1 MLVNGTSQQYLSLNN
16 RALAYGD
23 GVFETIY
30 LNEGKPVFLTEH
42 LLRLQKACAALEIN
56 CDFIKLNNEIQSL
69 AIEFEKFGI
78 LKIVISRGESG
89 RGYRPDKNL
98 AATRILTLHSLPDF
112 SGYESAEGVAVFVCQ
127 QRLSR
132 QKSLAGIKHLNRLE
146 QVMAAK
152 EWPDDSFFEGLMLDV
167 NGNVIEGTRTN
178 LFFSTDGI
186 LQTPA
191 LTYAGVNG
199 VLRQYLLE
207 KLEAKISIEENITLD
222 RLLLA
227 DELFLCN
234 SVIGVWPV
242 KEIVYSNKSH
252 YFTPGKF
259 SEIAKDQ
266 FREALGFFKSN

>member
-30 LNEGKPVFLTEH
+30 LNEGKPVFLKEH
-42 LLRLQKACAALEIN
+42 LLRLQKTCTALEIN
-56 CDFIKLNNEIQSL
+56 CDFIKLNSEIQSL

-78 LKIVISRGESG
+78 LKIVISRGEGG

-98 AATRILTLHSLPDF
+98 EATRILTLHSLPDF
-112 SGYESAEGVAVFVCQ
+112 SGFDSNEGVAVFICQ

-152 EWPDDSFFEGLMLDV
+152 EWPNDSFFEGLMLDV
-167 NGNVIEGTRTN
+167 NDKVIEGTRTN

-191 LTYAGVNG
+191 LTYAGING

-207 KLEAKISIEENITLD
+207 KSEAKICMEENITLD

-234 SVIGVWPV
+234 SVIGVWPI
-242 KEIVYSNKSH
+242 KEIVYLDKSY
-252 YFTPGKF
+252 YFAPGKF
-259 SEIAKDQ
+259 SEIAKEQ
-266 FREALGFFKSN
+266 FREAIGSFKTN